1 MSFKSGFVSIVGRPN
16 VGKSTL
22 LNQILKTKLA
32 IMSDVAQ
39 TTRNTIQGIYTD
51 NEAQIIFMD
60 TPGIHKPQD
69 GLGNFMNTT
78 ALNSI
83 YGVDMVLFIAPANET
98 IGRGDRFIIER
109 LKEADGPVFLLLN
122 KCDLVSKDEVIKKLT
137 EWKELFDFKEIIPIS
152 ALEDQNVDTLIST
165 IKTYLNEGMM
175 YYPKDQM
182 TDHPERFVM
191 AEFIREKILYFT
203 REEVPHS
210 VAIVVERM
218 AELDVNQHNI
228 REAIRNA
235 ILYAVS
241 AERFQG
247 HIVVDRGVDA
257 VFGQDVIQ
265 RHQCA
270 LLCVG
275 DEILVIQFKNIGSLA
290 AGNLRRHLRKVVV
303 IAIGLQVDGDIGVF
317 FHIVVNHLLQIL
329 LVVSGPGVL
338 CKRDCHRLIRS
349 LRCCRAFRR
358 SCIRRACHGTCR
370 RGCRTTGTECKHCG
384 HRACHVR
391 NRLFH
396 CFSSLYK

>member
-51 NEAQIIFMD
+51 DEAQIIFMD

-152 ALEDQNVDTLIST
+152 ALEDQN
-165 IKTYLNEGMM
+165 
-175 YYPKDQM
+175 
-182 TDHPERFVM
+182 
-191 AEFIREKILYFT
+191 
-203 REEVPHS
+203 
-210 VAIVVERM
+210 
-218 AELDVNQHNI
+218 
-228 REAIRNA
+228 
-235 ILYAVS
+235 AVS
-241 AERFQG
+241 YTHLAGAVLAGVIEPPSASPVILEDDVLIG
-247 HIVVDRGVDA
+247 ANAVVIEGVHIGKGAVVGAGSIVT
-257 VFGQDVIQ
+257 QDVP
-265 RHQCA
+265 A
-270 LLCVG
+270 GAVVVG
-275 DEILVIQFKNIGSLA
+275 NPARIIKEQKDEKTEGKTQLMDD
-290 AGNLRRHLRKVVV
+290 LRK
-303 IAIGLQVDGDIGVF
+303 I
-317 FHIVVNHLLQIL
+317 
-329 LVVSGPGVL
+329 
-338 CKRDCHRLIRS
+338 
-349 LRCCRAFRR
+349 
-358 SCIRRACHGTCR
+358 
-370 RGCRTTGTECKHCG
+370 
-384 HRACHVR
+384 
-391 NRLFH
+391 
-396 CFSSLYK
+396 

>member
-1 MSFKSGFVSIVGRPN
+1 MFKSGFVSIVGRPN

-51 NEAQIIFMD
+51 DEAQIIFMD

-122 KCDLVSKDEVIKKLT
+122 KCDLVSKEEVVKKLT

-165 IKTYLNEGMM
+165 IKNYLNEGMM

-218 AELDVNQHNI
+218 SEQEDGSVEVIAT
-228 REAIRNA
+228 
-235 ILYAVS
+235 
-241 AERFQG
+241 
-247 HIVVDRGVDA
+247 IVVDRKSQKGILIGKQGSMIKKIRQNAQREIKRFFQTPVYLELF
-257 VFGQDVIQ
+257 VKVENNWRNKQKYLKEFGYNED
-265 RHQCA
+265 
-270 LLCVG
+270 
-275 DEILVIQFKNIGSLA
+275 D
-290 AGNLRRHLRKVVV
+290 
-303 IAIGLQVDGDIGVF
+303 
-317 FHIVVNHLLQIL
+317 
-329 LVVSGPGVL
+329 
-338 CKRDCHRLIRS
+338 
-349 LRCCRAFRR
+349 
-358 SCIRRACHGTCR
+358 
-370 RGCRTTGTECKHCG
+370 
-384 HRACHVR
+384 
-391 NRLFH
+391 
-396 CFSSLYK
+396 Y

>member
-1 MSFKSGFVSIVGRPN
+1 MFKSGFVSIVGRPN

-51 NEAQIIFMD
+51 DEAQIIFMD

-83 YGVDMVLFIAPANET
+83 YGVDMVLFITPANET

-122 KCDLVSKDEVIKKLT
+122 KCDLVSKEEVVKKLT

-165 IKTYLNEGMM
+165 IKNYLNEGMM

-218 AELDVNQHNI
+218 SEQEDGSVEVIAT
-228 REAIRNA
+228 
-235 ILYAVS
+235 
-241 AERFQG
+241 
-247 HIVVDRGVDA
+247 IVVDRKSQKGILIGKQGSMIKKIRQNAQREMKRFLQTPVHLELF
-257 VFGQDVIQ
+257 VKVENNWRNKQKYLKEFGYNED
-265 RHQCA
+265 
-270 LLCVG
+270 
-275 DEILVIQFKNIGSLA
+275 D
-290 AGNLRRHLRKVVV
+290 
-303 IAIGLQVDGDIGVF
+303 
-317 FHIVVNHLLQIL
+317 
-329 LVVSGPGVL
+329 
-338 CKRDCHRLIRS
+338 
-349 LRCCRAFRR
+349 
-358 SCIRRACHGTCR
+358 
-370 RGCRTTGTECKHCG
+370 
-384 HRACHVR
+384 
-391 NRLFH
+391 
-396 CFSSLYK
+396 Y

>member
-165 IKTYLNEGMM
+165 IKNYLNEGMM

-218 AELDVNQHNI
+218 AELEDGSVEVI
-228 REAIRNA
+228 AT
-235 ILYAVS
+235 
-241 AERFQG
+241 
-247 HIVVDRGVDA
+247 IVVDRKSQKGILIGKQGSMIKKIRQNAQREMKRFLQTTVHLELF
-257 VFGQDVIQ
+257 VKVENNWRNKQKYLKEFGYNED
-265 RHQCA
+265 
-270 LLCVG
+270 
-275 DEILVIQFKNIGSLA
+275 D
-290 AGNLRRHLRKVVV
+290 
-303 IAIGLQVDGDIGVF
+303 
-317 FHIVVNHLLQIL
+317 
-329 LVVSGPGVL
+329 
-338 CKRDCHRLIRS
+338 
-349 LRCCRAFRR
+349 
-358 SCIRRACHGTCR
+358 
-370 RGCRTTGTECKHCG
+370 
-384 HRACHVR
+384 
-391 NRLFH
+391 
-396 CFSSLYK
+396 Y

>member
-1 MSFKSGFVSIVGRPN
+1 MFKSGFVSIVGRPN

-51 NEAQIIFMD
+51 DEAQIIFMD

-122 KCDLVSKDEVIKKLT
+122 KCDLVSKEEVVKKLT

-165 IKTYLNEGMM
+165 IKNYLNEGMM

-210 VAIVVERM
+210 VANVCQNKKM
-218 AELDVNQHNI
+218 AVL
-228 REAIRNA
+228 
-235 ILYAVS
+235 
-241 AERFQG
+241 
-247 HIVVDRGVDA
+247 
-257 VFGQDVIQ
+257 
-265 RHQCA
+265 
-270 LLCVG
+270 
-275 DEILVIQFKNIGSLA
+275 KSLRP
-290 AGNLRRHLRKVVV
+290 LSL
-303 IAIGLQVDGDIGVF
+303 I
-317 FHIVVNHLLQIL
+317 VNHKKEFLLENKDQ
-329 LVVSGPGVL
+329 
-338 CKRDCHRLIRS
+338 
-349 LRCCRAFRR
+349 
-358 SCIRRACHGTCR
+358 
-370 RGCRTTGTECKHCG
+370 
-384 HRACHVR
+384 
-391 NRLFH
+391 
-396 CFSSLYK
+396 